1 MVIFGISH
9 VFSIHL
15 DSCESDVMDM
25 FCFCKSFLKSKR
37 WIKLDYYSCQDCE
50 NMNGYNPKGP
60 FFGNQNCLD
69 GSAGQ
74 KIKKPQGWIRIET
87 IISKMAVR

>member
-1 MVIFGISH
+1 M
-9 VFSIHL
+9 
-15 DSCESDVMDM
+15 
-25 FCFCKSFLKSKR
+25 
-37 WIKLDYYSCQDCE
+37 DYYSCQDWE

-74 KIKKPQGWIRIET
+74 KIKKPRDGLGLKQ
-87 IISKMAVR
+87 SSQK

>member
-1 MVIFGISH
+1 MEIFGISY
-9 VFSIHL
+9 VSSIHL
-15 DSCESDVMDM
+15 DSCESDVMEM

-50 NMNGYNPKGP
+50 NVNGYNPRGP
-60 FFGNQNCLD
+60 IFGNQNCLD

-87 IISKMAVR
+87 IISKMAAK